1 MSKYR
6 KIVWNEGMLLTPH
19 HFQQWDNYYEELVN
33 SRSRAIRS
41 YDYGVLDLQINREAI
56 GNGEFQITNCH
67 AVLPDGLM
75 INVPDAEGVPD
86 LRPIADH
93 FHPEQEKLGVHLA
106 IPAKKIGEANF
117 QANGAKPNINL
128 RFLQEGAL
136 VKDETSGTNEQP
148 IAYAKSNLRIIFDDE
163 LRDGFTSIKIAE
175 LERTPTGQLKI
186 SDDYVP
192 PILKTSA
199 STWVVNMQRQLV
211 EILITKSSSLGE
223 QRRQKN
229 ASLAD
234 FTTSEVAVF
243 WLLQTI
249 NSAIPT
255 MSHFFRSPLLHPESL
270 YLEMAEV
277 IGKLLTFSIKDHPKD
292 IVKYDH
298 DDLYFTFSQLS
309 AQLRDLLET
318 VIPSRC
324 VPIPLEKTRETL
336 YVGRIEDERLFKDA
350 GFYLAVRA
358 KMPESK
364 LIEGVPRVVKV
375 GSRDV
380 IDTIIGSALPGVV
393 LSHASPPPAPI
404 PTRVG
409 FQYFKLDTMGPYWD
423 GIKGS
428 KVVSVFVPNEIVDE
442 KVEMY
447 AVKAK

>member
-19 HFQQWDNYYEELVN
+19 HFQQWDNYHEELLN
-33 SRSRAIRS
+33 SRVRS
-41 YDYGVLDLQINREAI
+41 ILPFEYGVLDLQVNREAI
-56 GNGEFQITNCH
+56 SNGDFQIINCH

-86 LRPIADH
+86 LRPVADH

-106 IPAKKIGEANF
+106 IPARKLGEANF
-117 QANGAKPNINL
+117 QANGARININL

-148 IAYAKSNLRIIFDDE
+148 VAYAKSNLRIIFDDE

-175 LERTPTGQLKI
+175 LERTQTGQLKI
-186 SDDYVP
+186 SENYIP
-192 PILKTSA
+192 PALKVGA
-199 STWVVNMQRQLV
+199 SEWLVNMLRQMV

-234 FTTSEVAVF
+234 FTTDEVAVF
-243 WLLQTI
+243 WLLHTI
-249 NSAIPT
+249 NAAIPP
-255 MSHFFRSPLLHPESL
+255 MSHYFRSPLLHPEKL
-270 YLEMAEV
+270 YLEMAGI
-277 IGKLLTFSIKDHPKD
+277 IGQLLTFALKDHPKD
-292 IVKYDH
+292 IVKYEH
-298 DDLYFTFSQLS
+298 DDLYYTFSNLS

-324 VPIPLEKTRETL
+324 VPIPLEKTRDTL

-364 LIEGVPRVVKV
+364 LMEVVPRVIKI

-393 LSHASPPPAPI
+393 LTHTNPPPAPI

-409 FQYFKLDTMGPYWD
+409 FKYYSLDTIGPYWD

-428 KVVSVFVPNEIVDE
+428 KVISVYVPDEIPDE
-442 KVEMY
+442 LVEMY